1 MKNNNNKEEEKEE
14 IRMTKLYYQDKL
26 LGEVSADKMNS
37 AEIEEVNNVLKS
49 IGLDIWNFEHVEAFH
64 LEESGDFVLHKV
76 SIKILDNAGIGK
88 LSYLGMMPD
97 RNIQDIFNYNNSRW
111 PFLLYVDGALLKG
124 DEI

>member
-49 IGLDIWNFEHVEAFH
+49 VGLDIWNFKYVEAFH
-64 LEESGDFVLHKV
+64 LEESEDFVLHKV

>member
-1 MKNNNNKEEEKEE
+1 ME
-14 IRMTKLYYQDKL
+14 KLYYQDKF
-26 LGEVSADKMNS
+26 LGEVSANKMNS

-49 IGLDIWNFEHVEAFH
+49 VGLDIWNFKYVEAFH
-64 LEESGDFVLHKV
+64 LEESEDFVLHKV